1 MSIIELLERGK
12 QQRKRVERKKAMQK
26 AALGAAV
33 GVLVGAT
40 AGVLLAPKSGK
51 ETRTDISNAAKEV
64 IEKLKEAV
72 EKDQNQEVIGEIAEN
87 ADYTVEDKAQ
97 Q

>member
-12 QQRKRVERKKAMQK
+12 EQRKRKERKQAMQK

-33 GVLVGAT
+33 GVLVGAA

-51 ETRTDISNAAKEV
+51 ETRTDISNATKEMIDKV
-64 IEKLKEAV
+64 KEAV
-72 EKDQNQEVIGEIAEN
+72 EKDRTQEKILEIAEN
-87 ADYTVEDKAQ
+87 PDCIVEDKTQ

>member
-12 QQRKRVERKKAMQK
+12 QQRKRIERKKAMQK

-33 GVLVGAT
+33 GVIVGAT

-51 ETRTDISNAAKEV
+51 ETRTDISNATKEMIEKVKEV
-64 IEKLKEAV
+64 IEQ
-72 EKDQNQEVIGEIAEN
+72 DQNQEKIMEITEN
-87 ADYTVEDKAQ
+87 TSSTVENKAQ